1 MNIKIDSGKIKA
13 VQQSLLELQKARST
27 EIKKELLEIRSDGKK
42 ISKDSLNLKDI
53 DSENSTISFS
63 PNQINFN
70 LVFNPFN
77 QIQLNANG
85 KLKLEEKSIEVIFQ
99 YSFPREI
106 IENGKTLIMY
116 FMLDLKMKAYFEE
129 KISVDRRIE
138 KEDILKFIQK
148 IVNEIF
154 DTFNDSSKS
163 LRSVLINKENLKKI
177 TKAGKDDLAGLLQSL
192 LGSVFSFIKYK
203 ELSSKKS
210 LKVEVVLHTDR
221 KKHPAK
227 EYIITKL
234 ESFSIEIQQVDID
247 NKDKL

>member
-1 MNIKIDSGKIKA
+1 MDVKLGSAHVKA
-13 VQQSLLELQKARST
+13 VQQSLLDLQKLKIT
-27 EIKKELLEIRSDGKK
+27 DIKKELHELKSDDKK
-42 ISKDSLNLKDI
+42 ISRDSLNLKDI
-53 DSENSTISFS
+53 NPDKSEISYS
-63 PNQINFN
+63 HNQIYFN

-85 KLKLEEKSIEVIFQ
+85 KLKLEEKSIEVNFQ

-106 IENGKTLIMY
+106 IEKGKTLIKY

-148 IVNEIF
+148 MVNEIF
-154 DTFNDSSKS
+154 DTFNDGSKS

-177 TKAGKDDLAGLLQSL
+177 TKAGKTDLAVLLQSL
-192 LGSVFSFIKYK
+192 LGSVFSFMKYK